1 MPTAEKTLLA
11 VNSISVFYGDI
22 QVIFDLSMEVGVGE
36 IVTLIGSNGSGK
48 TTMVNTISGVLKPK
62 TGDIQYLGGSTLK
75 TPAHKLVEQGL
86 IQVPEGRLLFPEMT
100 VKENLKMGAYSKSNR
115 KTLQKRMDWV
125 FELFPILQE
134 RQSQNVVTMSGGEQQ
149 MVAIGRGLM
158 SAPSLFIL
166 DEPSMGL
173 APLLVEE
180 MFNVIKEISHNK
192 VSILLIEQN
201 AIQALEFSNRGYVLE
216 HGHVVQEGSAESLL
230 QNEDIKSAYLGI

>member
-1 MPTAEKTLLA
+1 MTTSDKILLA
-11 VNSISVFYGDI
+11 VDSVSVFYGDI
-22 QVIFDLSMEVGVGE
+22 QVIFDLSMKVREGE
-36 IVTLIGSNGSGK
+36 IVTLIGSNGAGK

-62 TGDIQYLGGSTLK
+62 KGDILFKGKSTST
-75 TPAHKLVEQGL
+75 TPAYQLVEEGV
-86 IQVPEGRLLFPEMT
+86 IQVPEGRMLFSDLT

-125 FELFPILQE
+125 FELFPRLKE
-134 RQSQNVVTMSGGEQQ
+134 RQSQNVGTMSGGEQQ

-158 SAPSLFIL
+158 SDPSLFIL
-166 DEPSMGL
+166 DEPSIGL

-180 MFNVIKEISHNK
+180 MFNVIKEISHNR

>member
-1 MPTAEKTLLA
+1 
-11 VNSISVFYGDI
+11 
-22 QVIFDLSMEVGVGE
+22 
-36 IVTLIGSNGSGK
+36 
-48 TTMVNTISGVLKPK
+48 
-62 TGDIQYLGGSTLK
+62 
-75 TPAHKLVEQGL
+75 
-86 IQVPEGRLLFPEMT
+86 
-100 VKENLKMGAYSKSNR
+100 
-115 KTLQKRMDWV
+115 MDWV
-125 FELFPILQE
+125 FELFPILKE

-158 SAPSLFIL
+158 SAPCLFIL

-180 MFNVIKEISHNK
+180 MFKVIKEISHNK

-216 HGHVVQEGSAESLL
+216 QGHVVLEGSAESLL